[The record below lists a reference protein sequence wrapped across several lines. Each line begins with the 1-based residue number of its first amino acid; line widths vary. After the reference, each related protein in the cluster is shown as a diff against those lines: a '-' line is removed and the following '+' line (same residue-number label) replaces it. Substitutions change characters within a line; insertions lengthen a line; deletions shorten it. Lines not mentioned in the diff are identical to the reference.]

1 MDVNALLTLAA
12 PYGPVGLLCIYFLY
26 REEKRDRRE
35 KEREE
40 RHEGM
45 EEKRIEADKSLA
57 VSLAIL
63 AERVKP

>member
-1 MDVNALLTLAA
+1 MDLNGLLSLAA
-12 PYGPVGLLCIYFLY
+12 PYGPVGLLCVYFLY

-35 KEREE
+35 KARED
-40 RHEGM
+40 RHEEM